1 MRSSNLFCQNSI
13 PSFSALLSLST
24 TNPFY
29 SHTDDWKERE
39 KKRLNEIETGW
50 EHEREVRNE
59 VSGCEGGSGEAYRQ
73 ATASACVGEWE
84 KWTSGHRHWK
94 GKDVSTWEFGRSTSA
109 SVKTQKYCHDGA
121 LTAGQT
127 ITKNAVTLSG
137 CWVFPVLFNGLSSL
151 NF

>member
-1 MRSSNLFCQNSI
+1 MSFWNEFIMHCYHVRCARNSTVCYLTTHLAWEAQI
-13 PSFSALLSLST
+13 YFARIQYRHLVLCSLSVQLIRFT
-24 TNPFY
+24 PTLM
-29 SHTDDWKERE
+29 TEKRERE
-39 KKRLNEIETGW
+39 KKRLNEREMGW

-109 SVKTQKYCHDGA
+109 SVKPRSTATMA
-121 LTAGQT
+121 L
-127 ITKNAVTLSG
+127 
-137 CWVFPVLFNGLSSL
+137 
-151 NF
+151 